1 MWSVPSIFTNE
12 YSPYLNVINGTLQ
25 MIVVPV
31 WVHWDKVNELERE
44 TEVIAPRIGESTV
57 ILIEENND
65 VEHLELLLSFIDQD
79 NTFLSVVY

>member
-31 WVHWDKVNELERE
+31 GVHWDKVNELERE